1 MKVIPAIDVKGGK
14 CVQLVAGRP
23 GTEKVEIG
31 DILGV
36 ARRWQ
41 SEGAEMVHLI
51 DLDSALGTGNNEKQ
65 IETIAASLSVPVQ
78 AGGGI
83 RDEEKVQ
90 RLFDI
95 GCERVILGTRAIQE
109 RPFVQKMAEEYPD
122 GIVVAVDSV
131 AGEVVIKGWQE
142 GSGRNLLAV
151 VEDLESLPIFGF
163 LYTNV
168 EVEGRLKGVDPI
180 PIEALL
186 KATKKPLIVSG
197 GVTTMGDLDLLQRIG
212 AHSAVVGMA
221 IYTGRID
228 LKKAVREFR

>member
-1 MKVIPAIDVKGGK
+1 LKVIPAIDVKGGK
-14 CVQLVAGRP
+14 CIQLVGGRP

-31 DILGV
+31 DVLGV

-41 SEGAEMVHLI
+41 NEGAEMIHMI

-78 AGGGI
+78 VGGGI
-83 RDEEKVQ
+83 RDEEKIQ

-95 GCERVILGTRAIQE
+95 GCERVILGTRAIQD
-109 RPFVQKMAEEYPD
+109 RPFVLKMAEEYPD
-122 GIVVAVDSV
+122 GIVVAIDSV
-131 AGEVVIKGWQE
+131 ADEVVIKGWQE
-142 GSGRNLLAV
+142 GSGRGLLAV
-151 VEDLESLPIFGF
+151 VKDLEALPIFGF

-168 EVEGRLKGVDPI
+168 EVEGQLKGMDPI
-180 PIEALL
+180 PILALIN
-186 KATKKPLIVSG
+186 ATKKPLIISG

-228 LKKAVREFR
+228 FKKAVREFR

>member
-1 MKVIPAIDVKGGK
+1 VIPAIDVKGGK
-14 CVQLVAGRP
+14 CIQLVGGRP

-31 DILGV
+31 DVLGV

-41 SEGAEMVHLI
+41 NEGAEMIHMI

-78 AGGGI
+78 VGGGI

-95 GCERVILGTRAIQE
+95 GCERVILGTRAIQD
-109 RPFVQKMAEEYPD
+109 RPFVLKMAEEYPD
-122 GIVVAVDSV
+122 GIVVAIDSV
-131 AGEVVIKGWQE
+131 ADEVVIKGWQE
-142 GSGRNLLAV
+142 GSGKSLLAV
-151 VEDLESLPIFGF
+151 VKDLEALPIFGF

-168 EVEGRLKGVDPI
+168 EVEGQLKGIDPI
-180 PIEALL
+180 PILALINV
-186 KATKKPLIVSG
+186 TKKPLIISG

-221 IYTGRID
+221 IFTGRID
-228 LKKAVREFR
+228 FKKAVREFR